1 MLTKNINMWNIY
13 IIHIERYMRVQNW
26 LHLSLTTMEINQSC
40 RWTTWNYTW
49 KVRKWMKN
57 TRNLRA
63 FSPLIEQYKKL
74 QTIRES
80 DLKIQKTTFLLSVY
94 SLNHGFWLGQMSI
107 FILLEF
113 LLFKLILLGLQYSK
127 LAFQDIPFI
136 FYPFSTKIWDKLL
149 QSGQEIKNILLE
161 FIK

>member
-80 DLKIQKTTFLLSVY
+80 DLKIQKTTWNYTWKGRNGWRTLNLIAFPPLIEQYKKLQTIRESDLKIQKTTFLLSVY
-94 SLNHGFWLGQMSI
+94 SLNHGFWLGQMSQWI
-107 FILLEF
+107 
-113 LLFKLILLGLQYSK
+113 
-127 LAFQDIPFI
+127 
-136 FYPFSTKIWDKLL
+136 
-149 QSGQEIKNILLE
+149 
-161 FIK
+161 